1 MLSLT
6 SINLGCAWS
15 PITRSLSS
23 PGSNVLSSI
32 RNATAKSAE
41 GTEVKVGNRIYRV
54 VVSDNQF
61 KVSRESHGG
70 CFSGLLERLG
80 WQKGEITRKIEVL
93 LNQFP
98 VNPVNENDASVHK
111 IPPVGHYAPPSIGL
125 LVDKGGNASSIL
137 DERMEIKSKTKKD
150 NPNRI
155 DKILK
160 EYCNALM
167 SKEKDFK
174 VKDIRAT
181 EMFLNGYHNA
191 KAKDI
196 VPEFDSKM
204 NIKDIV
210 SILNGNKYNC
220 EQIGALSYEVENRA
234 LLATFKTKAEEYHNI
249 YNKACSKDQFD
260 PFAKEK
266 LMPQLFFL
274 NLVGDGY
281 GGRCDPLTMLM
292 LAEKHLESTCGIK
305 PSNKLFE
312 NMYAA
317 TTILNSPEL
326 YTNDEVA
333 KSNDLLKTII
343 KLHKKNPMYNTSEK
357 IWQEKLGEKPINEIG
372 KLLHNMSLNHESV
385 LLKLEAPG
393 HAMAAWAINYD
404 DHKIYGFY
412 DPNGGIVEF
421 SHVSKFD
428 QYFNDIFGEAGL
440 DKASK
445 YHLNKNSK
453 FNDAVFDNIIVL
465 DGNAL
470 LRYKTDINGKTL
482 KEILNINIL

>member
-1 MLSLT
+1 M
-6 SINLGCAWS
+6 
-15 PITRSLSS
+15 
-23 PGSNVLSSI
+23 LSSI

-70 CFSGLLERLG
+70 CFSRLLERLG
-80 WQKGEITRKIEVL
+80 WPKGEITRKIEVL

-98 VNPVNENDASVHK
+98 VNPVNENDASAHK
-111 IPPVGHYAPPSIGL
+111 IPPVGHYSPPSIGL
-125 LVDKGGNASSIL
+125 LVDKEGNASSIL

-167 SKEKDFK
+167 LKGNDFK
-174 VKDIRAT
+174 VKDIRGT

-204 NIKDIV
+204 NMKDIV
-210 SILNGNKYNC
+210 NILNENKYNC

-234 LLATFKTKAEEYHNI
+234 LLATFKTKTEEYHNI
-249 YNKACSKDQFD
+249 YNKACSKGQFD

-372 KLLHNMSLNHESV
+372 KLLHNMSFNHESV

>member
-1 MLSLT
+1 M
-6 SINLGCAWS
+6 
-15 PITRSLSS
+15 
-23 PGSNVLSSI
+23 LSSI

-70 CFSGLLERLG
+70 CFSRLLERLG
-80 WQKGEITRKIEVL
+80 WPKGEITRKIEVL

-98 VNPVNENDASVHK
+98 VNPVNENDASAHK
-111 IPPVGHYAPPSIGL
+111 IPPVGHYSPPSIGL
-125 LVDKGGNASSIL
+125 LVDKEGNASSIL

-167 SKEKDFK
+167 SKGNDFK
-174 VKDIRAT
+174 VKVIRGID
-181 EMFLNGYHNA
+181 MFFNGYDNA

-204 NIKDIV
+204 NMKDIV
-210 SILNGNKYNC
+210 NILNENKYNC

-234 LLATFKTKAEEYHNI
+234 LLATFKTKTEEYHNI
-249 YNKACSKDQFD
+249 YNKACSKGQFD

-372 KLLHNMSLNHESV
+372 KLLHNMSFNHESV

>member
-1 MLSLT
+1 ML
-6 SINLGCAWS
+6 
-15 PITRSLSS
+15 
-23 PGSNVLSSI
+23 
-32 RNATAKSAE
+32 K
-41 GTEVKVGNRIYRV
+41 GN
-54 VVSDNQF
+54 
-61 KVSRESHGG
+61 
-70 CFSGLLERLG
+70 
-80 WQKGEITRKIEVL
+80 
-93 LNQFP
+93 
-98 VNPVNENDASVHK
+98 
-111 IPPVGHYAPPSIGL
+111 
-125 LVDKGGNASSIL
+125 
-137 DERMEIKSKTKKD
+137 
-150 NPNRI
+150 
-155 DKILK
+155 
-160 EYCNALM
+160 
-167 SKEKDFK
+167 DFK
-174 VKDIRAT
+174 VKDIRGT

-204 NIKDIV
+204 NMKDIV
-210 SILNGNKYNC
+210 NILNENKYNC

-234 LLATFKTKAEEYHNI
+234 LLATFKTKTEEYHNI
-249 YNKACSKDQFD
+249 YNKACSKGQFD

-372 KLLHNMSLNHESV
+372 KLLHNMSFNHESV